1 MPLIFTHTSW
11 VPAALCT
18 LLLYFY
24 EGQQS
29 RSSLAQRHEKE
40 RERQGKRGGR
50 EGGREWARSQLWRT
64 FSYIQGNN
72 TIWPAGLQHE
82 GVMVICHSVV
92 YAYTSRLTAC
102 SSKSPPRL
110 YFPDTTAL
118 LCNVKSPRSHVG
130 IRSDSQVNVRWFK
143 ANTNTDQICKI
154 TWQNQWK
161 LMKETKGKPFLK
173 KKKKKAFDLCV
184 LLINVTTR
192 SEEMRN
198 HFSLFDWEVKCR
210 KEIYFVPAADWAKGE
225 EKIGW
230 AVMLKDKEEK
240 LKQADT
246 KESFVFITHRET
258 FKTVSPPGTVLVK
271 STKSHEAC
279 QFSASPP
286 SIFPP
291 SFQVSHNS

>member
-161 LMKETKGKPFLK
+161 LMKETKGKK
-173 KKKKKAFDLCV
+173 
-184 LLINVTTR
+184 LLICVFCLL
-192 SEEMRN
+192 M
-198 HFSLFDWEVKCR
+198 LLQGQR
-210 KEIYFVPAADWAKGE
+210 KWGITFHYLT
-225 EKIGW
+225 EKSS
-230 AVMLKDKEEK
+230 VE
-240 LKQADT
+240 
-246 KESFVFITHRET
+246 R
-258 FKTVSPPGTVLVK
+258 K
-271 STKSHEAC
+271 STLYQRQTELKERRK
-279 QFSASPP
+279 
-286 SIFPP
+286 
-291 SFQVSHNS
+291 